1 MLRTIWM
8 IVEGILAAIGAL
20 SVVLYIKL
28 AKYFYENPEIYD
40 RQSDISR
47 KILGDKQD

>member
-20 SVVLYIKL
+20 FIVLQIKL
-28 AKYFYENPEIYD
+28 AKYFCENPEIYD
-40 RQSDISR
+40 RQSDIFR
-47 KILGDKQD
+47 KFSGDKQD

>member
-1 MLRTIWM
+1 MLRIIWM
-8 IVEGILAAIGAL
+8 IVEGILASIGAL
-20 SVVLYIKL
+20 FIVLYIKL

-40 RQSDISR
+40 KQSDMSR